1 MAKTKSIF
9 RISKKIFSFLISS
22 ACSLPS
28 LLKRLSSSLTA
39 TISLIVI
46 VLWVLIAIF
55 APVLTPYPHTQFQF
69 DTTFQAPT
77 TSHFFGTDQYG
88 RDVFSRVIMGSREI
102 FKLALPAT
110 FLGLLVGIV
119 IGLISGYYG
128 GYFDEFIM
136 RAMDIMMAFPGLL
149 LALTIIA
156 LLGEGLT
163 NVVIVIAI
171 VFIPRIARLVRSGV
185 LSVKSK
191 EFVDAARVRGESTPY
206 ILAVEILPNM
216 LGEIIVEGSVRFAY
230 AIFIAASL
238 SFLGIGI
245 QPPSPDW
252 GLLINE
258 ARGYIGIAPWTSI
271 FPALSIAS
279 LIVAANFLSEGLQKI
294 FEGEL

>member
-1 MAKTKSIF
+1 MTGIRSIP
-9 RISKKIFSFLISS
+9 RVSQKILSLLISKIT
-22 ACSLPS
+22 SLPAFMS
-28 LLKRLSSSLTA
+28 RLSGSRTA
-39 TISLIVI
+39 TIGLIVI
-46 VLWVLIAIF
+46 VLWGLVAIF
-55 APVLTPYPHTQFQF
+55 APLLTPYPHTQFQYDKTF
-69 DTTFQAPT
+69 EAPSTT
-77 TSHFFGTDQYG
+77 HLFGTDQYG
-88 RDVFSRVIMGSREI
+88 RDVFSRVLMGSREV

-110 FLGLLVGIV
+110 FLGLLGGII

-128 GYFDEFIM
+128 GYIDELLM
-136 RAMDIMMAFPGLL
+136 RAMDIMMAFPALL

-156 LLGEGLT
+156 LFGAGLS

-171 VFIPRIARLVRSGV
+171 VFIPRIARVVRSGA
-185 LSVKSK
+185 LSVKSH
-191 EFVDAARVRGESTPY
+191 EFVAAARVRGESTPY
-206 ILAVEILPNM
+206 ILVVEILPNI

-230 AIFIAASL
+230 AIFIGASL
-238 SFLGIGI
+238 SFLGLGI

-258 ARGYIGIAPWTSI
+258 ARGFIQIAPWLSI